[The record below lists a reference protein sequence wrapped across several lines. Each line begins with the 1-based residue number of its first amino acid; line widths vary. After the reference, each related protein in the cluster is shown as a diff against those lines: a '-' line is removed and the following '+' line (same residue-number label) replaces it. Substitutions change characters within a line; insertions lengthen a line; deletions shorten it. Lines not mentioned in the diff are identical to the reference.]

1 MVELDHEEPIIL
13 VRQLRVNLVV
23 FLDLLPVFD
32 LLQFFIGFERSVVLL
47 PLLPGVDNLDLVL
60 VEGRDDDVEALH
72 FAGERTE
79 ADRVEVKGLLPHIF
93 EHSIEGE
100 MVVLSKT
107 QFEKVLLSFLLLAKF
122 RLELF
127 KKTDEEL
134 DIALLTV
141 DS

>member
-1 MVELDHEEPIIL
+1 M
-13 VRQLRVNLVV
+13 VV

-32 LLQFFIGFERSVVLL
+32 LLQFFIGLHRSVVLL
-47 PLLPGVDNLDLVL
+47 PLLPRVDHLDLVL
-60 VEGRDDDVEALH
+60 VEGRDNDIEALH
-72 FAGERTE
+72 LAGERTE
-79 ADRVEVKGLLPHIF
+79 ADGVEVKGLLPHVF
-93 EHSIEGE
+93 EHSVEGE

-107 QFEKVLLSFLLLAKF
+107 QFEEVLLSFLLLAKF

-127 KKTDEEL
+127 KEADEEL